1 MIFNIENMEFE
12 IVDILKFRRPESH
25 DRDFCKGRP
34 FSVLASRVYGTS
46 CLYFENCTLK
56 PDINNYILLPPY
68 IKYSQI
74 YSGDDIIVIHLN
86 FKSPP
91 PPEPELIYSEKL
103 SLKDNFSELY
113 TTWLQKSPGYECRC
127 KALIYKIFYTLYTS
141 GNTDGSVIKNS
152 MDYLYANYKDA
163 DFDIDKMISLSHVS
177 PAYFRRIFKNQYKD
191 TVVGFINRLRIE
203 YAKSLIESGRYSIT
217 EISGMCG
224 FSDCKYFSTVFKNI
238 TGRRPSDY

>member
-12 IVDILKFRRPESH
+12 ILDILRCKRTKN
-25 DRDFCKGRP
+25 DTKDFCKGRP
-34 FSVLASRVYGTS
+34 FSTLACRIDGASE
-46 CLYFENCTLK
+46 LEFENCILR
-56 PDINNYILLPPY
+56 PDVNNYILTPPN
-68 IKYSQI
+68 IKYFHT
-74 YSGDDIIVIHLN
+74 YLEDEIIVIHMN

-91 PPEPELIYSEKL
+91 PSEPELIYSEKL
-103 SLKDNFSELY
+103 SLKDDFSELY

-141 GNTDGSVIKNS
+141 GNTDGSAIKNS
-152 MDYLYANYKDA
+152 MDYLYANYKDM

-191 TVVGFINRLRIE
+191 TIVGFLNRLRIE

-224 FSDCKYFSTVFKNI
+224 FSDGKYFSTVFKNI